1 MASERQ
7 IEANRRNAALSSGP
21 KSELGKSRSR
31 ANATKHGMASEL
43 PSVEAPHSAEFE
55 DRRARWSAEFAP
67 VGEAGHWA
75 LDRAVAASLRI
86 EKCEQAFDG
95 LVESGRDR
103 ARLAWDQDRAV
114 EAATI
119 AGRLAKDPVL
129 ASRQLETTR
138 AGVALLLEMWLRLVE
153 ALRAEG
159 GWSDLEVSRALD
171 LLGVPADLRSG
182 RTPIDGP
189 EGADPAEFRRELAL
203 DEIARLE
210 GLRDDAMVELDEIE
224 RRQAMAGDDALFSKP
239 AKLVLRYERDAWRRY
254 RESIREVQAP
264 AAAPVEAPTAPM
276 VEAIPSRTVE
286 LPTAPSFEE
295 ERRSLL
301 AEAAAFLRSANAQPT
316 GSMDFIDEDA
326 WLDELERSCD
336 VMDQDPRSSRPA
348 VTERTRL
355 VGIAVGPQDLAGS
368 RPGPR

>member
-1 MASERQ
+1 MASDRQ
-7 IEANRRNAALSSGP
+7 IESNRRNAALSTGP
-21 KSELGKSRSR
+21 KSDLGKSRSR
-31 ANATKHGMASEL
+31 ANATKHGMAAEL
-43 PSVEAPHSAEFE
+43 PSVEAAHSPEFE

-67 VGEAGHWA
+67 VGEAGQWA

-95 LVESGRDR
+95 VVESGRDR

-159 GWSDLEVSRALD
+159 GWSDLEISRALD

-189 EGADPAEFRRELAL
+189 EGSDPADFRRELAL

-210 GLRDDAMVELDEIE
+210 GLRDNAMIELDEIE
-224 RRQAMAGDDALFSKP
+224 RRQAMAGDDALFSKS

-254 RESIREVQAP
+254 RESIKEVQ
-264 AAAPVEAPTAPM
+264 AAAPVPAPA
-276 VEAIPSRTVE
+276 AIPIQPVPTRVVE
-286 LPTAPSFEE
+286 LPAAPSFEQ
-295 ERRSLL
+295 ERRALL
-301 AEAAAFLRSANAQPT
+301 EEAAAYLRSANVQSS

-336 VMDQDPRSSRPA
+336 VAEQGPRSSRPA
-348 VTERTRL
+348 VTERTRS
-355 VGIAVGPQDLAGS
+355 GGMAVGSNALAGS
-368 RPGPR
+368 RPGP